1 MYFLCVCLHILVYYE
16 YMWPHNREKKK
27 KEVEL
32 IAIWKFPKFEQKNK
46 IVYFSK

>member
-1 MYFLCVCLHILVYYE
+1 MNTCD
-16 YMWPHNREKKK
+16 PTTGKKKK